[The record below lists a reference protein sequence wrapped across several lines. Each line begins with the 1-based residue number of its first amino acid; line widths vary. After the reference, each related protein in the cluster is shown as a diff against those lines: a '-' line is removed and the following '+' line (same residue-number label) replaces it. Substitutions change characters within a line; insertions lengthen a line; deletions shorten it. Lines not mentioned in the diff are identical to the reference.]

1 MKQLEEKRLVIRIS
15 GAVQQS
21 NLAEFEETA
30 LAVIASIN
38 TNLQTDDD
46 FAQAEENIKSCQ
58 LIETR
63 LKNAKNDA
71 LNNTKEISD
80 LISTIDRL
88 DAKFRQT
95 RLDLN
100 GKVKTE
106 KESRKNEILSA
117 ARKELESAVSQSP
130 VKHGFAI
137 DFKALQEAI
146 KGKRFLSKM
155 REAVNEVVQSQLF
168 QLTALEA
175 NYAHN
180 IFIIE
185 QSEKEYPGL
194 FPDKKN
200 LALSAPEV
208 VSAMIESRVMKF
220 KFDIAE
226 RERKAKEEAE
236 RKAERERLAKEAE
249 AKRLSDEQDR
259 ARQQEELKI
268 ATAGGF
274 ANHQPSFEQD
284 KAETIVPPPKNP
296 FTDWTPP
303 PPPGA
308 PQSKAPIQAAQI
320 NREKFLSNIGDS
332 IYDAFDVLDAI
343 LIQVVYKAPEQAAEI
358 IKESGFGYLIAEE
371 E

>member
-38 TNLQTDDD
+38 TDLQTDDD

-80 LISTIDRL
+80 IISTIDRL

-106 KESRKNEILSA
+106 KESRKNEILNA
-117 ARKELESAVSQSP
+117 AKRGLELSVSQSP
-130 VKHGFAI
+130 VKHGFVI
-137 DFKALQEAI
+137 DWKALQEAI

-155 REAVNEVVQSQLF
+155 REAVNEVAVHQLAE
-168 QLTALEA
+168 LSVLEVNFKA
-175 NYAHN
+175 N
-180 IFIIE
+180 IIE
-185 QSEKEYPGL
+185 IEKAEKEYPGL

-200 LALSAPEV
+200 LALSSPEV
-208 VSAMIESRVMKF
+208 VAAMIESRVMKF
-220 KFDIAE
+220 KFEIAE

-236 RKAERERLAKEAE
+236 QKAERERLEKESE
-249 AKRLSDEQDR
+249 AKRLSDERDR
-259 ARQQEELKI
+259 ARQQEELKC
-268 ATAGGF
+268 AAVDEQQEVPKDSSLW
-274 ANHQPSFEQD
+274 QP
-284 KAETIVPPPKNP
+284 KAPPLPPDP

-308 PQSKAPIQAAQI
+308 PENKAPIQAAQI

-343 LIQVVYKAPEQAAEI
+343 LMQVVYKAPEQAAEI